1 MMLLNGTT
9 TTGLRNRSIKEG
21 MVPLINDGMLK
32 VKDHLTTPVEVLRN
46 AYYVD

>member
-9 TTGLRNRSIKEG
+9 TTGLRNQAIKEG
-21 MVPLINDGMLK
+21 MVPLVNDGMSK

-46 AYYVD
+46 AYSVD